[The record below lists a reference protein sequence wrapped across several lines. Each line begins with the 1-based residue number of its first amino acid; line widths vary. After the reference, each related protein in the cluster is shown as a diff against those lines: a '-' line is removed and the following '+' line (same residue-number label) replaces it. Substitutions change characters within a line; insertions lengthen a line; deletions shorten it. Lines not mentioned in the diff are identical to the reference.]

1 MIDTFEIFIF
11 VFSDDFE
18 GDIVREGKCLFVILV
33 YVIDICMGFDQ
44 IFNA

>member
-18 GDIVREGKCLFVILV
+18 YMAREGKCLLLILV
-33 YVIDICMGFDQ
+33 YVIDICMWFDQ
-44 IFNA
+44 MFNA